1 MLMPTQ
7 PDTNWMNIRGGHFF
21 VYTDVICIVYLAV
34 KPGSIICRRRRKMA
48 SGPSVSHASVS
59 VSVST
64 PSTHLHSPTTSL
76 AANTLSTP
84 TTSLLANTL
93 SPPSPTTRL
102 PFITSKP
109 YHTPA
114 IISPADL
121 PTPQFSHPAVHPSED
136 DIRSMTAAAMRDLC
150 HQLRIASS
158 GNKNRLIN
166 NLLSY
171 YNQGS

>member
-1 MLMPTQ
+1 M
-7 PDTNWMNIRGGHFF
+7 
-21 VYTDVICIVYLAV
+21 
-34 KPGSIICRRRRKMA
+34 
-48 SGPSVSHASVS
+48 
-59 VSVST
+59 
-64 PSTHLHSPTTSL
+64 HLPF
-76 AANTLSTP
+76 
-84 TTSLLANTL
+84 LAN
-93 SPPSPTTRL
+93 
-102 PFITSKP
+102 ISKP

-171 YNQGS
+171 YNQGSWLLSWATNSILCIRAAFVKTVLSVSTPFMEFTYMKLIISIRVTYCLNSWHFFPNGLIICVIELDERWQVGRKVGSKTAAYVLI